1 VDAPHLAAVGTALG
15 SPARAGIVGALMG
28 GTAHTARELAD
39 HVQVTP
45 PTASEHL
52 GRLLDAGIVVVEA
65 QGRHRYYRLA
75 GPEVAHAIEALLVAV
90 PPPPARPRVP
100 AGLAFARSC
109 YDHLAGELAV
119 RLCDRLVDE
128 TGDDVDLTPEGREM
142 LVGWGVD
149 LPAPGA
155 NGNGRRPA
163 VRTCLDWTQ
172 RRHHLAGAAGAALLT
187 AFLDRGWLRRHA
199 ARRRELQLTAAG
211 RTALA
216 AHLGPEAAPIG
227 VAVARAARC
236 EAAGAGSTDHG
247 GRDSVTY
254 LPTST

>member
-52 GRLLDAGIVVVEA
+52 GRLLDAGVVVVEA

-90 PPPPARPRVP
+90 PPPPERPRVP
-100 AGLAFARSC
+100 AAMAFARSC
-109 YDHLAGELAV
+109 YDHLAGELGV
-119 RLCDRLVDE
+119 RLCDRLVAE
-128 TGDDVDLTPEGREM
+128 TGDEVDLTPEGRD
-142 LVGWGVD
+142 LLAGWGVD
-149 LPAPGA
+149 LADRR
-155 NGNGRRPA
+155 NGSRDHRPL

-172 RRHHLAGAAGAALLT
+172 RRHHLAGAAGAGMLAT
-187 AFLDRGWLRRHA
+187 FLDRGWLRRHP
-199 ARRRELQLTAAG
+199 ARRRELHLTAAG

-216 AHLGPEAAPIG
+216 AHLG
-227 VAVARAARC
+227 
-236 EAAGAGSTDHG
+236 
-247 GRDSVTY
+247 
-254 LPTST
+254 